1 MNNRF
6 RFFSIAV
13 AILGIAIL
21 STAESNNLHVT
32 GFLFLSSSPINAQ
45 VLHNGTPLTV
55 ETPLLLRDLAPGRH
69 SFEVRKE
76 GYATRV
82 VRVELAAG
90 EIRFEVVDLTGG
102 TFQPVFPNEPG
113 LLLAGK
119 PEAAAA
125 VIFQLPEGDYRV
137 RRDGDRLRVDP
148 RYPLQGAI
156 TGLNISLPLALAFSG
171 VLTLYDLLRPP
182 EGPLP
187 LSATTLSAYGITAGL
202 AGFDLVLHVKRR
214 SFRKGFSYA
223 VRPMQESPHVAQEL
237 YEKAEALLA
246 QDRREEALH
255 FYGLVVHEHKDS
267 VYMPQALFKTAK
279 IHFLTGDDT
288 LCLLEFQLLVNRYPL
303 PELYDKAEKTLA
315 DLYARKGAYPESL
328 AHLGSMVF
336 ADPLYSPEEIGRYR
350 CEILEQWAAE
360 DPARL
365 PELLDAYRG
374 LVERYPDS
382 PGAADYRKR
391 LDQLQAGE
399 P

>member
-1 MNNRF
+1 MRK
-6 RFFSIAV
+6 FFFALLLYMSTSASIS
-13 AILGIAIL
+13 ISEQFSSIQ
-21 STAESNNLHVT
+21 STI
-32 GFLFLSSSPINAQ
+32 FLSSSPINAQ

-76 GYATRV
+76 GYATRM

-102 TFQPVFPNEPG
+102 AFQPVFPNDPG

-187 LSATTLSAYGITAGL
+187 LSATTLSAYGI
-202 AGFDLVLHVKRR
+202 K
-214 SFRKGFSYA
+214 
-223 VRPMQESPHVAQEL
+223 
-237 YEKAEALLA
+237 
-246 QDRREEALH
+246 
-255 FYGLVVHEHKDS
+255 
-267 VYMPQALFKTAK
+267 
-279 IHFLTGDDT
+279 
-288 LCLLEFQLLVNRYPL
+288 
-303 PELYDKAEKTLA
+303 
-315 DLYARKGAYPESL
+315 
-328 AHLGSMVF
+328 
-336 ADPLYSPEEIGRYR
+336 IGR
-350 CEILEQWAAE
+350 AH
-360 DPARL
+360 
-365 PELLDAYRG
+365 
-374 LVERYPDS
+374 V
-382 PGAADYRKR
+382 
-391 LDQLQAGE
+391 
-399 P
+399 